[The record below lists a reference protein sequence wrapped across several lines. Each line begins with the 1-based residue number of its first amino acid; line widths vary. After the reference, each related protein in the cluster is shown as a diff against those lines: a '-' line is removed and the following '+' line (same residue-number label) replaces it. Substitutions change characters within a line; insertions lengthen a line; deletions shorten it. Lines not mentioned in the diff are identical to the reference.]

1 MQLAEAPLLARL
13 GEGRRAR
20 VFSDIGPV
28 AAMLAEFN
36 VVAMSGARSL
46 EHTDEL
52 MARPIQAAAHT
63 TIVFDPYAAIELFEA
78 AARAAVRSSC

>member
-1 MQLAEAPLLARL
+1 
-13 GEGRRAR
+13 
-20 VFSDIGPV
+20 
-28 AAMLAEFN
+28 MLAEFN

-63 TIVFDPYAAIELFEA
+63 TIIFDLFEA